1 MKMRIAVSLTEEHL
15 PVGEK
20 YGVLRL
26 IQAEAW
32 TSPVTAAFNA
42 RRYKACRRA
51 ATLLQDVEAN
61 LCTAGARPMSHSML
75 LPVRHGNRPA

>member
-26 IQAEAW
+26 IQAEVS
-32 TSPVTAAFNA
+32 TSPTHAAFNA
-42 RRYKACRRA
+42 RRREASRIPT
-51 ATLLQDVEAN
+51 TLLQDVEAWGS
-61 LCTAGARPMSHSML
+61 AGALPISRSML
-75 LPVRHGNRPA
+75 LPVRHGNRPT